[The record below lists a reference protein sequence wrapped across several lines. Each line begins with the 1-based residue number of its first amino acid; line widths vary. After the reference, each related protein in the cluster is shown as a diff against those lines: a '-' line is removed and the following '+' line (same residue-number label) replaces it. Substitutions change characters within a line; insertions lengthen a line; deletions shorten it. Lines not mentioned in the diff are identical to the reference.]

1 MRLFKS
7 DAYIEVDTTDET
19 IKLDQRD
26 PIYGRRLVVEF
37 DCLLTNSSHPNK
49 GMARI
54 YNLTESTR
62 RKIVTNGKK
71 VRLYAGYDG
80 NEKLICVG
88 DLMFADSRK
97 EGAEWIL
104 EMRFGD
110 GATAFDNAT
119 TTISISDG
127 TSVQTVIDML
137 ARDMGVVLKTARDAL
152 TGVLNG
158 SLSLDGMSKDQLD
171 KFTADHGL
179 TWSIQDEELQV
190 TIANEP
196 IDFEAIVISAATGL
210 LESPQRLI
218 KPPKPKKIVERKKQ
232 SSGEEK
238 KKVRVKESDASGD
251 IKFRAQ
257 LHPDL
262 RPGKLVKLESVAFSV
277 ENSRDKTKQD
287 KPIDTSYNGVYI
299 CKNVVFSGDNNGG
312 AFEAIVEADAYNG

>member
-7 DAYIEVDTTDET
+7 DAYIEVDTDSET

-49 GMARI
+49 GMVRI

-88 DLMFADSRK
+88 DLMFAYPRK

-119 TTISISDG
+119 TTISVIDG

-137 ARDMGVVLKTARDAL
+137 ARDMGIVLKTAKDAL
-152 TGVLNG
+152 AGVLNG
-158 SLSLDGMSKDQLD
+158 SLSLDGLSKDQLD

-179 TWSIQDEELQV
+179 SWSIQDEELQV

-196 IDFEAIVISAATGL
+196 IDFEAVVISAATGL
-210 LESPQRLI
+210 LEAPQRLI
-218 KPPKPKKIVERKKQ
+218 KPPKPKKVVKAGVWSK
-232 SSGEEK
+232 EK
-238 KKVRVKESDASGD
+238 KTRVKEADASGD

-287 KPIDTSYNGVYI
+287 KPVDTSYNGVYI

-312 AFEAIVEADAYNG
+312 AFDAIVEADAYNG

>member
-7 DAYIEVDTTDET
+7 DAYIEVDTDSET

-49 GMARI
+49 GMVRI

-97 EGAEWIL
+97 EGTEWIL

-119 TTISISDG
+119 TTISVSDG

-137 ARDMGVVLKTARDAL
+137 ARDMGIVLKTAKDAL
-152 TGVLNG
+152 AGVLNG
-158 SLSLDGMSKDQLD
+158 SLSLDGLSKDQLD

-179 TWSIQDEELQV
+179 SWSIQDEELQV

-210 LESPQRLI
+210 LEAPQRLI
-218 KPPKPKKIVERKKQ
+218 KPPKPKKVVKA
-232 SSGEEK
+232 GEESKEK
-238 KKVRVKESDASGD
+238 KIRVKEADASGD

-312 AFEAIVEADAYNG
+312 AFDAIVEADAYNG

>member
-1 MRLFKS
+1 MSLFKS
-7 DAYIEVDTTDET
+7 DAYIEVDTDSET

-49 GMARI
+49 GMVRI

-62 RKIVTNGKK
+62 RKIVTNGKN

-119 TTISISDG
+119 TTISVSDG

-137 ARDMGVVLKTARDAL
+137 ARDMGIVLKTAKDTLA
-152 TGVLNG
+152 GVLNG
-158 SLSLDGMSKDQLD
+158 SLSLDGLSKDQLD

-196 IDFEAIVISAATGL
+196 IDFDAIVISAATGL
-210 LESPQRLI
+210 LDAPQRLI
-218 KPPKPKKIVERKKQ
+218 KPPKPKRVVKA
-232 SSGEEK
+232 GEESKEK
-238 KKVRVKESDASGD
+238 KIKVKEDDASGD

-312 AFEAIVEADAYNG
+312 AFDAIVEADAYNG

>member
-7 DAYIEVDTTDET
+7 DAYIEVDTDGET

-49 GMARI
+49 GMVRI
-54 YNLTESTR
+54 YGLRESTR

-119 TTISISDG
+119 TTISVSDG

-137 ARDMGVVLKTARDAL
+137 ARDMGIVLKTAKDAL
-152 TGVLNG
+152 AGVLNG
-158 SLSLDGMSKDQLD
+158 SLSLDGLSKDQLD

-218 KPPKPKKIVERKKQ
+218 KPPKQKKLTKAG
-232 SSGEEK
+232 GEQKEK
-238 KKVRVKESDASGD
+238 KTRVKEADASGD

-277 ENSRDKTKQD
+277 ENSRDKTNQD

-312 AFEAIVEADAYNG
+312 AFDAIVEADAYNG

>member
-7 DAYIEVDTTDET
+7 DAYIEVDTDSET

-49 GMARI
+49 GMVRI

-88 DLMFADSRK
+88 DMMFADSRK
-97 EGAEWIL
+97 EGSEWIL

-119 TTISISDG
+119 TTISVSDG

-137 ARDMGVVLKTARDAL
+137 ARDMGIVLKTAKDAL
-152 TGVLNG
+152 AGVLNG
-158 SLSLDGMSKDQLD
+158 SLSLDGLSKDQLD

-190 TIANEP
+190 TVANEP

-210 LESPQRLI
+210 LEAPQRLI
-218 KPPKPKKIVERKKQ
+218 KPPKPKKIVK
-232 SSGEEK
+232 SAGESKEK
-238 KKVRVKESDASGD
+238 KKVRVKEADAAGD

-312 AFEAIVEADAYNG
+312 AFDAIVEADAYNG

>member
-7 DAYIEVDTTDET
+7 DAYIEVDTDSET

-49 GMARI
+49 GMVRV

-97 EGAEWIL
+97 EGPEWIL

-110 GATAFDNAT
+110 GATAFDSAT
-119 TTISISDG
+119 TTISVSDG

-137 ARDMGVVLKTARDAL
+137 ARDMGIVLKTAKDAL
-152 TGVLNG
+152 AGVLNG
-158 SLSLDGMSKDQLD
+158 SLSLDGLSKDQLD

-179 TWSIQDEELQV
+179 SWSIQDEELQV

-196 IDFEAIVISAATGL
+196 IDLDAIVISAATGL
-210 LESPQRLI
+210 LEAPQRLI
-218 KPPKPKKIVERKKQ
+218 KPPKPKKAVK
-232 SSGEEK
+232 SGEESNEK
-238 KKVRVKESDASGD
+238 KIRVKEADASGD

-287 KPIDTSYNGVYI
+287 KPVDTSYNGVYI

-312 AFEAIVEADAYNG
+312 AFDAIVEADAYNG

>member
-7 DAYIEVDTTDET
+7 DAYIEVDTDSET

-49 GMARI
+49 GMVRI

-62 RKIVTNGKK
+62 RKIVTNGTK

-110 GATAFDNAT
+110 GATSFDNAT
-119 TTISISDG
+119 TTISVSDG

-137 ARDMGVVLKTARDAL
+137 ARDMGIVLKTAKDAL
-152 TGVLNG
+152 AGVLNG
-158 SLSLDGMSKDQLD
+158 SLSLDGLSKDQLD

-179 TWSIQDEELQV
+179 SWSIQDEELQV

-218 KPPKPKKIVERKKQ
+218 KPPKQKKPTKA
-232 SSGEEK
+232 GEEQQEK
-238 KKVRVKESDASGD
+238 KAIVKDADASGD

-277 ENSRDKTKQD
+277 ENSKDKTKQD

-312 AFEAIVEADAYNG
+312 AFDAIVEADAYNG